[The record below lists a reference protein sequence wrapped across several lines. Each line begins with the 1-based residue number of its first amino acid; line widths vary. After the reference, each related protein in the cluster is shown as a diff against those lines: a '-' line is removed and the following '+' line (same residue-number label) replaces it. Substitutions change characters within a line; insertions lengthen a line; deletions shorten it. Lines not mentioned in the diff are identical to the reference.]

1 MSTLYLPAWSIGPDC
16 YNEVYDI
23 VRPYGKKVAVIG
35 GKTAMSIAVP
45 ELKKAL
51 EGKDLELSEPIWF
64 GGEASYE
71 NAAMLEAMPE
81 VKDADMIFAIGGGR
95 AMDTAKC
102 AAGHLNKPIF
112 AFPTL
117 ASNCASCTTLCV
129 MYYPDGSMR
138 DLYYPK
144 RCPVHTFMNSTI
156 IAHSPA
162 EYMWAGIGDSLAKEF
177 ESELAARN
185 DLADFSIQHAPLMG
199 VAIARCCISAFLH
212 FGEKAMEQIR
222 KQEDGYEL
230 QQVAL
235 AIVITAGMVSN
246 LTVETTHDAYFY
258 NDSLAHCFY
267 YGCTVC
273 PGAHKHLH
281 GEVVSLGILVLLTL
295 DKQFETR
302 DKLFPFYKALG
313 LPMTMEAI
321 ELQESD
327 MPTLLDKCVT
337 MGNWNYVP
345 KPITREQFQQAILDT
360 DKAAHEWLAA
370 NK

>member
-45 ELKKAL
+45 ELKKVL
-51 EGKDLELSEPIWF
+51 DSTDLELSEPIWF

-81 VKDADMIFAIGGGR
+81 VKDADIIFGIGGGR

-117 ASNCASCTTLCV
+117 ASNCAACTTLCV
-129 MYYPDGSMR
+129 MYYPDGAMR

-144 RCPVHTFMNSTI
+144 RCAVHTFMNSTI
-156 IAHSPA
+156 IANSPS
-162 EYMWAGIGDSLAKEF
+162 EYVWAGIGDSLAKEF
-177 ESELAARN
+177 ESEFAARN
-185 DLADFSIQHAPLMG
+185 DLASFKIQHAPLMG
-199 VAIARCCISAFLH
+199 TAIARCCTPAFLT

-222 KQEDGYEL
+222 NHQDGYEL
-230 QQVAL
+230 QQVTL

-246 LTVETTHDAYFY
+246 LTVETTNEDYFY

-295 DKQFETR
+295 DGQFER
-302 DKLFPFYKALG
+302 RNSLFPFYHALG
-313 LPMTMEAI
+313 LPMTMADVELTEA
-321 ELQESD
+321 D
-327 MPTLLDKCVT
+327 MPTLLAKCVT
-337 MGNWNYVP
+337 MSNWNYTP
-345 KPITREQFQQAILDT
+345 YPITEDQFAQAIRDT
-360 DKAAHEWLAA
+360 DQAAKDWLAA